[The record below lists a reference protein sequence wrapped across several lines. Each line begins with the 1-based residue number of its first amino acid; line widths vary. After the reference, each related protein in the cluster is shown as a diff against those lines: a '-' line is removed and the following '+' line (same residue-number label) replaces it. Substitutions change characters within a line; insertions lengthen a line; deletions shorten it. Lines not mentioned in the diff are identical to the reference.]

1 MTRDRREPY
10 SDPHA
15 RQCMPHET
23 QERKGSHMLDVV
35 QKTLGSL
42 AIALTMLLS
51 TPVDARQ
58 QLETQTQTQERPV
71 VRRRIPDAA
80 RKGAVPFVRTE
91 LFFGTARP
99 DGVVTEEEF
108 RSFVDLEVT
117 RRFPDGLTVL
127 KGDGQFRGQD
137 NVIIKETSFVLI
149 LLYPYDGFEKSSQRI
164 QRIRDLYKEQFGQE
178 SVLRV
183 DDPYL
188 VWVSF

>member
-1 MTRDRREPY
+1 
-10 SDPHA
+10 
-15 RQCMPHET
+15 
-23 QERKGSHMLDVV
+23 MLYVV

-51 TPVDARQ
+51 TPVEARQ
-58 QLETQTQTQERPV
+58 QLETQIQTQERPV
-71 VRRRIPDAA
+71 VRRRIPEAA

-108 RSFVDLEVT
+108 RSFIDLEVT

-137 NVIIKETSFVLI
+137 NIIIKEASFVLI
-149 LLYPYDGFEKSSQRI
+149 LLYPYEGFDKSSQRI

>member
-1 MTRDRREPY
+1 MTRDWCEPY

-15 RQCMPHET
+15 RQFMP
-23 QERKGSHMLDVV
+23 QESKERARIMLHLV

-42 AIALTMLLS
+42 AIVVTMLLS
-51 TPVDARQ
+51 TPVEARQ
-58 QLETQTQTQERPV
+58 QLETQIQTQDRPV
-71 VRRRIPDAA
+71 VRRRIPETA

-108 RSFVDLEVT
+108 RKFIDIEVT

-137 NVIIKETSFVLI
+137 NVIIKEASFVLI
-149 LLYPYDGFEKSSQRI
+149 LLYPYEGSEKSSQRI
-164 QRIRDLYKEQFGQE
+164 QRIRDLYKEQFDQE

-183 DDPYL
+183 DDPFV